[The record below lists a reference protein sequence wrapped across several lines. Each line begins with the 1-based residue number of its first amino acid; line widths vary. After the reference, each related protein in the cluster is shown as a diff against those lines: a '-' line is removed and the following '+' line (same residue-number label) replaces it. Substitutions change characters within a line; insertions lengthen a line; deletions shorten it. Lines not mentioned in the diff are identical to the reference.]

1 MMVLT
6 LGVRFVH
13 GDGPEVG
20 RTQNELNDNYCI
32 AENEF
37 LLTNDKST
45 WNVCGERTKEKLR

>member
-1 MMVLT
+1 MVLT